1 VEFQSR
7 QKIRVL
13 APQVEPRL
21 GERGAIVDHDAVGRR
36 LHEFGQE
43 RDDRRRRLLQ
53 PRRRRD
59 GLRLVLDPRAALGA
73 LLERARALP
82 AHTTDAALLDA
93 ALATLLARHREAE
106 IDANYA
112 TYAGHPLSEPD
123 AWGDLE
129 SWLDAARN
137 A

>member
-1 VEFQSR
+1 MAQTWHDKGMAR
-7 QKIRVL
+7 IRVSTT
-13 APQVEPRL
+13 
-21 GERGAIVDHDAVGRR
+21 VD
-36 LHEFGQE
+36 EQ
-43 RDDRRRRLLQ
+43 
-53 PRRRRD
+53 
-59 GLRLVLDPRAALGA
+59 

-129 SWLDAARN
+129 SWLEAARN